1 MYKMMTLKQKFQRY
15 IKRQQKKA
23 VKHTWIALFIVVVLM
38 ASLTGLNH
46 SGIPA
51 VKDDPDSRLT
61 LTFVGD
67 MMFGR
72 NIADVIIP
80 KYGYE
85 YLFQYVR
92 PYFKYSDY
100 VTGNFEN
107 PIVFQDG
114 YPQAR
119 KYIHLSTRPAAA
131 KALKK
136 VGFSTVN
143 LANNHMKDF
152 GKQGLLDTLRAFRDA
167 KLDTVGAGSDLK
179 SAAGVEYKTV
189 NGIKIATLGF
199 SDVMPVDFRARHN
212 RSGIAPADPDV
223 WFPAVAKAKK
233 NAQLVVVHMHW
244 GLEYDSRYHPRQ
256 KEFGRALIDAGAD
269 IVVGH
274 HPHVLEPVEVYKNG
288 VIFYSLGNFIFDQ
301 GWSRTRESVFAQYKV
316 LKNGTVRL
324 EIHPLLIRE
333 GQPRPLTGPGKIYRQ
348 EKIYMQIT
356 QERIYSNAWNRT
368 WKREENKLVR
378 TIPLPPKLKGGT
390 KS

>member
-1 MYKMMTLKQKFQRY
+1 MHKMMTLKQKFQRY

-23 VKHTWIALFIVVVLM
+23 VMHTWFALFTVIALLAI
-38 ASLTGLNH
+38 LTGLEH
-46 SGIPA
+46 TGTTV

-80 KYGYE
+80 KYGSE

-92 PYFKYSDY
+92 PYFRYSDY
-100 VTGNFEN
+100 TTGNFEN

-114 YPQAR
+114 YPKA
-119 KYIHLSTRPAAA
+119 KKFIHLSTRPEVA
-131 KALKK
+131 KTLKK
-136 VGFSTVN
+136 IGFSTVN

-152 GKQGLLDTLRAFRDA
+152 GKQGLLDTLRAFRDV

-179 SAAGVEYKTV
+179 SAAGVEYQTV
-189 NGIKIATLGF
+189 NGVKIAALGF
-199 SDVMPVDFRARHN
+199 SDVIPVDFRATHK

-233 NAQLVVVHMHW
+233 NAQLVIVHMHW

-274 HPHVLEPVEVYKNG
+274 HPHVLEPVEVYKHG

-301 GWSRTRESVFAQYKV
+301 GWSRTRESVLVQYKV
-316 LKNGTVRL
+316 LKNGTARL
-324 EIHPLLIRE
+324 EIHPLLIRQ
-333 GQPRPLTGPGKIYRQ
+333 GQPRPLTGAGKVYRR

-356 QERIYSNAWNRT
+356 QERIYSNAWNRV

-378 TIPLPPKLKGGT
+378 TVPLPPKLKGGT